1 MSVVMVAAKFIHE
14 HFPGIARSI
23 MYDQL
28 PDVVHVLG
36 LCAAVFPVREL
47 GKLQLEQKLLA
58 RLSFLYRSPET
69 TIKWTQRRPP
79 APNHPVAG
87 APEGPWEAAI
97 RSSGPLASRSRVFA
111 SALGPPDAKP
121 LQLLPS

>member
-28 PDVVHVLG
+28 PDVVRVLG

-87 APEGPWEAAI
+87 APEGPWEAAV
-97 RSSGPLASRSRVFA
+97 RSSGPLASRSRVCL
-111 SALGPPDAKP
+111 SPGSP
-121 LQLLPS
+121 